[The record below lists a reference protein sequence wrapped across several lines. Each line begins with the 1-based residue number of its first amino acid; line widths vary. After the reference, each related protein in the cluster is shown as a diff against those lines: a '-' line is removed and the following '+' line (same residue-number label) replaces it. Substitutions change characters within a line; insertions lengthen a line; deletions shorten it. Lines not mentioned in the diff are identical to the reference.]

1 MPLPRWRLA
10 LTGGLLI
17 ALGMIAVGF
26 VQAST
31 PPVAGPSAE
40 NGTDDETL
48 EHRRDRGRG
57 GLGLGRGGFGGGW
70 GRLDQLVHAEAVV
83 DLPEEGL
90 TTFTVDVGT
99 VQSIGEGTITIQPSE
114 GAAVSVATDA
124 ETIVRKDREKV
135 GTDGLV
141 VGDRVVVI
149 ANDKDG
155 SMVAR
160 RILVRPADEE
170 VEAPPEG

>member
-40 NGTDDETL
+40 SGADDETL
-48 EHRRDRGRG
+48 EHRRDRGR

-99 VQSIGEGTITIQPSE
+99 VASVGEGTITIQPSE
-114 GAAVSVATDA
+114 GTAVSVATDA
-124 ETIVRKDREKV
+124 ETTVRKDREKV
-135 GTDGLV
+135 GPEGLV

-160 RILVRPADEE
+160 RILVRPADEGG
-170 VEAPPEG
+170 EAPPEG